1 MDNPDL
7 VYLINNFVGYE
18 KLIKEKVDK
27 AYKCAVRIVNES
39 LDIEYDLI
47 IASPKEDDR
56 FKSLLLTILRR
67 HGPSLRKAICLS
79 QLLSRNLSW
88 EQITGR
94 GRDFR
99 DCNFYLGIFK
109 QYMSEPLRI

>member
-18 KLIKEKVDK
+18 KLIKEKIDK
-27 AYKCAVRIVNES
+27 AYKCAVRIVDEACA
-39 LDIEYDLI
+39 IQYDLV
-47 IASPKEDDR
+47 IASPEEDDR

-67 HGPSLRKAICLS
+67 HGTSLRKAICLS
-79 QLLSRNLSW
+79 QLRNRNLSW
-88 EQITGR
+88 EQISGR

-109 QYMSEPLRI
+109 QYMSEPLHI

>member
-7 VYLINNFVGYE
+7 MYLINDFVGYE
-18 KLIKEKVDK
+18 KLVKEKVDK

-39 LDIEYDLI
+39 CDIEYDLI
-47 IASPKEDDR
+47 IASPEEDDY

-67 HGPSLRKAICLS
+67 HGPSLRKAICLCH
-79 QLLSRNLSW
+79 LRTRNLSR

-94 GRDFR
+94 IKDFY

-109 QYMSEPLRI
+109 KYMSQPLRI